1 MKIISKNYWQD
12 IKIFVKQISIK
23 FRGSS

>member
-12 IKIFVKQISIK
+12 MKK
-23 FRGSS
+23 FFSNNFQ